1 MKGFLFLLIII
12 LIIAGTGI
20 FLYLQL
26 RVDPVSEAVKKGDP
40 IQVLMVFHDGD
51 SLLFS
56 EVLFYHPGT
65 TKAALFDIP
74 PDVGMLIESAERID
88 RIDLVFD
95 PQKIQPYKEKV
106 EELLDQPIGFHIVF
120 DTQDLERFIDL
131 LGGVELFIANPVD
144 IVEEERIVLLPSG
157 SLVLDGRKSTDFI
170 VYREERE
177 SDVERISRRQRL
189 VQAMLRGIGRE
200 TTVLTHPTTL
210 PVVRRLVDTDM
221 GRSALVSL
229 FEEMTRLDSERIVF
243 QRVLG
248 VKRKVD
254 ENVLLFPHSEGN
266 WLKKTVVQTLDSI
279 ASMDVVSVEDLN
291 VSVEILN
298 GTDRG
303 GLAARTAALFE
314 SFGYEV
320 GRVGNADSFDIEQTV
335 VVYHGGDLLQA
346 QKIANVIKCTNI
358 TNEREGI
365 DGDQRLL
372 EQSIDI
378 TIILG
383 IDFDGRYCK

>member
-1 MKGFLFLLIII
+1 MKGLLFLLIII
-12 LIIAGTGI
+12 LIVTGTGI

-26 RVDPVSEAVKKGDP
+26 RVDPVSEAVKKGEP
-40 IQVLMVFHDGD
+40 IQVLMTFHDQGT
-51 SLLFS
+51 LLFS
-56 EVLFYHPGT
+56 EVLVYHPGT

-88 RIDLVFD
+88 RIDLLFD
-95 PQKIQPYKEKV
+95 PHKIQPYKEKV
-106 EELLDQPIGFHIVF
+106 EKLLDQPIRFYFVL
-120 DTQDLERFIDL
+120 DKPELEQLIDL
-131 LGGVELFIANPVD
+131 LGGVDMFIANPVD

-157 SLVLDGRKSTDFI
+157 SLVLDGRKSTDFV
-170 VYREERE
+170 VYSEEGE
-177 SDVERISRRQRL
+177 SAVEWIGRRQRL
-189 VQAMLRGIGRE
+189 IQAMLRGFGQESAI
-200 TTVLTHPTTL
+200 LTHPKVFPT
-210 PVVRRLVDTDM
+210 VRRLVDTDM
-221 GRSALVSL
+221 GKAALLS
-229 FEEMTRLDSERIVF
+229 FIEEMTRLDSERIVF

-303 GLAARTAALFE
+303 GLASRTATIFE
-314 SFGYEV
+314 SFGYEI
-320 GRVGNADSFDIEQTV
+320 GLVGNADSFDYEKTV

-346 QKIANVIKCTNI
+346 QKTANIIKCTNI
-358 TNEREGI
+358 TNRHENL

-383 IDFDGRYCK
+383 TDFDGRYCK